1 MATAENITPRR
12 VLQDLGYAPRLNA
25 PEAIMQPAPQ
35 APLPARDTETTQLV
49 NALGEVNKQIAA
61 YSDIY
66 TNQREQ
72 ADMQDAAANSIK
84 LLDEAKANQTK
95 TGQAIQSYID
105 ANAANY
111 GSSPKVRKYLY
122 TSIGERQAAE
132 GYTKLLDQN
141 RTRVANSLK
150 PENADDVIAE
160 TRQKFLAQLGDNMFS
175 RAGAESV
182 MNQADNSFRNYAQA
196 QQDEFVKQE
205 VLTNFDVKMRSMAK
219 EGSLLDSP
227 NVTAENLL
235 KAKDDLKA
243 AGVHNADDIWRKTL
257 QSVLITESVGGH
269 GDNVRK
275 IAEYLKSKEITTT
288 DAKGV
293 TTVLGKLGEGATMS
307 SFFETLDGAILK
319 ASTEKATADHYAV
332 QVQNQADEDKTTEAV
347 YGIIGKYGND
357 ATDPKAKADIEAA
370 IKIMSPTSAA
380 LARNTETAAKLV
392 ANFNNSVSATTP
404 QAVESYLKAVD
415 SNDFATAD
423 SIYNTFS
430 LQDRN
435 KFHATH
441 QGFLTS
447 ARELNSPAIV
457 ASVEQVKSNLTAALK
472 AVTTEPDFATKFD
485 VINRSLSQYKAQISK
500 EIKDDRKNWK
510 DLSPEDIAFRVGDI
524 TARVGQEIVQK
535 STGTYEA
542 FKNSPQGQREASSAP
557 ARPLPKGTKRVSS
570 SKNYNDLE
578 QIDAVN
584 AWVPTYKNIQETSN
598 LSFNFTDPKS
608 QALAS
613 QTQESIKYIA
623 DSMMPNLVSMSR
635 YGKNQAG
642 ETVSP
647 QTQESATS
655 AYLSLKSVVG
665 YTPQEVLTGKTS
677 DGVPIDFEAT
687 LATNPNFSYTTKF
700 FANQQEFTKAVNEY
714 ATLANQLST
723 ATTDVQKQEL
733 QFKLKNTQYYQLTNK
748 LLPRSGVA
756 SLDAASIEKFN
767 NNQKTMLPYGTM
779 TQSDKQVQA
788 GTQTIGQQS
797 DTNNIQSVRRFPS
810 SINDVK
816 KLFGEV
822 TQPAKA
828 IYDFYGFRPSDYP
841 KPASTSLSE
850 TLGNVVVAA
859 MRRNI
864 SGGNTELQLN
874 ANKIAELQDALTQQV
889 QNKTG
894 DTAKVQQELNI
905 LNARQAWLKLGP
917 AAQQTTPEPTSL
929 AVFSKTGMQSIA
941 PYGLREDNTA
951 KGTGYFG
958 QIKLKSGGVS
968 SEYSIGIN
976 LNGKE
981 TLVPSLV
988 PTLDAGEYSL
998 MVNDIIPNNKPVPNF
1013 IVKKAAEFA
1022 KQRIADGKS
1031 PFIQKGESISK
1042 VPTLSTN
1049 VTQVPQKPT
1058 QTYAELHSL
1067 FDKKQGYKWASD
1079 KKFKELKSLNTADL
1093 ENQINTYKAT
1103 IEYYKLNEP
1112 KNIYRISNMEYQ
1124 LKTLEALLVK

>member
-25 PEAIMQPAPQ
+25 PEAIMQPTPQ

-49 NALGEVNKQIAA
+49 NALGEVNKQIAV

-72 ADMQDAAANSIK
+72 TDMQDAAANSIK

-95 TGQAIQSYID
+95 TGQAIQAYID

-196 QQDEFVKQE
+196 QQDEFVKQQ
-205 VLTNFDVKMRSMAK
+205 VLTNFDIQMGALAK
-219 EGSLLDSP
+219 EGSVLDDPSL
-227 NVTAENLL
+227 TAENLL
-235 KAKDDLKA
+235 KARDSLKA
-243 AGVHNADDIWRKTL
+243 AGVHNVDDIWRKTL

-288 DAKGV
+288 DAKGM
-293 TTVLGKLGEGATMS
+293 TIVLGKLGEGATMS

-319 ASTEKATADHYAV
+319 ASTEKATADHYAI
-332 QVQNQADEDKTTEAV
+332 QVQHQADEDKTTEAV
-347 YGIIGKYGND
+347 YDIIGKYGND

-370 IKIMSPTSAA
+370 IKTMSPTSAA

-392 ANFNNSVSATTP
+392 ANFNNSVSTTSP

-415 SNDFATAD
+415 SNDFDAAD

-485 VINRSLSQYKAQISK
+485 VINRSLSQYKAQVAK

-510 DLSPEDIAFRVGDI
+510 GLSQEDIAFRIGDI
-524 TARVGQEIVQK
+524 TARVGQDVLQK
-535 STGTYEA
+535 SVSSYEA
-542 FKNSPQGQREASSAP
+542 FKNSPQGQREASSAK
-557 ARPLPKGTKRVSS
+557 ATPLPKGIKPVSPTKVYSDS
-570 SKNYNDLE
+570 E

-584 AWVPTYKNIQETSN
+584 AWVPTFNKIKESSN

-608 QALAS
+608 TALA
-613 QTQESIKYIA
+613 QQAQESVQNMA
-623 DSMMPNLVSMSR
+623 ASMLPNLVSISR
-635 YGKNQAG
+635 FGKNLAG
-642 ETVSP
+642 EAATP
-647 QTQESATS
+647 QMQESATS
-655 AYLSLKSVVG
+655 AYLSLKSAIG

-677 DGVPIDFEAT
+677 DGVPIDVETT

-714 ATLANQLST
+714 ATLASQLST

-733 QFKLKNTQYYQLTNK
+733 QFKLKNTQYYQLTSK
-748 LLPRSGVA
+748 LLPKSGVA
-756 SLDAASIEKFN
+756 SLDVASIEKFN
-767 NNQKTMLPYGTM
+767 NNQKTMLPYETM
-779 TQSDKQVQA
+779 TQNVQQAQV
-788 GTQTIGQQS
+788 G
-797 DTNNIQSVRRFPS
+797 NQSVEEQFQNAAKGTNSLGINLSGDALKQATANQLTGALSQKFNVAPSDISSNPQKYLDIFALMAPKERSVIYDAVVNAIKREYQFGNPVIKLFIPMIKSHQKEQTKSITTFFSGYMDTGALSSQANNDRRFPS
-810 SINDVK
+810 SLQDVK
-816 KLFGEV
+816 QAVKETTAPMSTLIKEV
-822 TQPAKA
+822 SAPGKGLVDFYAPKVGGAIKKSIAASIPVASEIAAPGSSILKNVKRNPAQEAADAVALKNAAKA
-828 IYDFYGFRPSDYP
+828 AVP
-841 KPASTSLSE
+841 
-850 TLGNVVVAA
+850 VAA
-859 MRRNI
+859 GVASEMVKPG
-864 SGGNTELQLN
+864 SS
-874 ANKIAELQDALTQQV
+874 V
-889 QNKTG
+889 
-894 DTAKVQQELNI
+894 
-905 LNARQAWLKLGP
+905 
-917 AAQQTTPEPTSL
+917 
-929 AVFSKTGMQSIA
+929 
-941 PYGLREDNTA
+941 
-951 KGTGYFG
+951 
-958 QIKLKSGGVS
+958 IK
-968 SEYSIGIN
+968 
-976 LNGKE
+976 
-981 TLVPSLV
+981 
-988 PTLDAGEYSL
+988 
-998 MVNDIIPNNKPVPNF
+998 
-1013 IVKKAAEFA
+1013 
-1022 KQRIADGKS
+1022 
-1031 PFIQKGESISK
+1031 
-1042 VPTLSTN
+1042 
-1049 VTQVPQKPT
+1049 
-1058 QTYAELHSL
+1058 
-1067 FDKKQGYKWASD
+1067 
-1079 KKFKELKSLNTADL
+1079 
-1093 ENQINTYKAT
+1093 
-1103 IEYYKLNEP
+1103 
-1112 KNIYRISNMEYQ
+1112 NM
-1124 LKTLEALLVK
+1124 KR